1 LAPNFQS
8 QKLNIEAK
16 FEAVKVLLP
25 TFYYTVNFVVVPNA
39 GIAVAA
45 MRNAAVAALNH
56 FKILQTI

>member
-1 LAPNFQS
+1 
-8 QKLNIEAK
+8 
-16 FEAVKVLLP
+16 
-25 TFYYTVNFVVVPNA
+25 VVVPNA